1 MGFLLKNVL
10 KKEQENL
17 SVLILKLTFK
27 IHYLGIFYN
36 RKKEKN

>member
-1 MGFLLKNVL
+1 MGFPLKNVL

-17 SVLILKLTFK
+17 NVLILKLTLK

-36 RKKEKN
+36 HKKEKN